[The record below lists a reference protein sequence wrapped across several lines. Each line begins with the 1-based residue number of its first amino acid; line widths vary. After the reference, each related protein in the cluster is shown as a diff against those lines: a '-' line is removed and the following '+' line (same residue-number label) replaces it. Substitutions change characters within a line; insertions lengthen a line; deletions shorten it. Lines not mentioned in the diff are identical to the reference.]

1 MLSFYERYGLL
12 NMKEF
17 YTIDVAGIK
26 RDLPL
31 CRLTD
36 ELYIGAFVIFGDVE
50 LTEVS
55 AKALLEKA
63 PDFDI
68 MVTAESKGIPLA
80 HEMAR
85 QSGKNTYILARKA
98 PKLYMKNVIK
108 TEVKSITTSKV
119 QTLYI
124 DQSDVDKMNGK
135 RVLIVDDV
143 ISTGESLHALE
154 ALVERSGG
162 TIVGRM
168 AILAEGDAIGRPD
181 ITYVQKLPL
190 FDKNGDP
197 IQ

>member
-1 MLSFYERYGLL
+1 
-12 NMKEF
+12 MKEF
-17 YTIDVAGIK
+17 YTIDVAGVK

-36 ELYIGAFVIFGDVE
+36 DLYIGAFVIFGDVE
-50 LTEVS
+50 MTEVS
-55 AKALLEKA
+55 ARALLERA

-108 TEVKSITTSKV
+108 TEVKSITTAKV

-124 DQSDVDKMNGK
+124 DQTDVDRMRGK

-154 ALVERSGG
+154 ALVEQSGG
-162 TIVGRM
+162 EIVGRM
-168 AILAEGDAIGRPD
+168 AILAEGDAIDRPD

-197 IQ
+197 IH